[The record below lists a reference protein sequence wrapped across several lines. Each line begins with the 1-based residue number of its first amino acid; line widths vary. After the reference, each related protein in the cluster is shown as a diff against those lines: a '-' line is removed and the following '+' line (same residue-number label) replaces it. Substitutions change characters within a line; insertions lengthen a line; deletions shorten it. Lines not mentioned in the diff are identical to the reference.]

1 MKQYKTSFMT
11 NSVYYVLILFLSWSC
26 QGESSSQGNASNT
39 SNASNNA
46 HVSNHVVKEVDPKT
60 TASDSNKDSIT
71 AHQAPVAIEDA
82 KNTFQFIMQ
91 SHTTEQINLEL
102 KYHRRTQ
109 QVGARSMELFLEYPP
124 HLQLQNYLPASSVQT
139 AEKQLI
145 IQNKEPGISR
155 VIVYGINTKELA
167 SGTLFQFTLQG
178 KRQSGDLLY
187 IRDKFPLFAPAQANE
202 GVVLGQPYALQ
213 VK

>member
-1 MKQYKTSFMT
+1 MEK
-11 NSVYYVLILFLSWSC
+11 ILRI
-26 QGESSSQGNASNT
+26 N
-39 SNASNNA
+39 
-46 HVSNHVVKEVDPKT
+46 
-60 TASDSNKDSIT
+60 I
-71 AHQAPVAIEDA
+71 
-82 KNTFQFIMQ
+82 FQI
-91 SHTTEQINLEL
+91 
-102 KYHRRTQ
+102 YRD
-109 QVGARSMELFLEYPP
+109 
-124 HLQLQNYLPASSVQT
+124 QT
-139 AEKQLI
+139 ALKKILSRMTSQLLI